1 MQDKY
6 RSQMKILSRFLGVSR
21 DPGDDLSNVID
32 KQVDGTCQWLID
44 NTCFNDWQSSES
56 APRYFWLNGRPAAG
70 KSVVAGHVV
79 KYLETCSGDCS
90 YFFFRRGDKES
101 SNVCELLRSLA
112 FQMAATN
119 QKIRQTLLEM
129 QQDGEVPSKDDERML
144 WRTIFLARIFRI
156 KLNQSHYWIIDALDE
171 CRNISQLFPLL
182 SKIDK
187 DFPLRIFITSR
198 PSPSLERLVSQ
209 EKLVIVS
216 EQMTAENS
224 LKDIRLYLEANS
236 GFLPVSDDIAR
247 SDLID
252 TVLEK
257 SNGCFLWTVL
267 VLNELESTHS
277 EQQIWEVLK
286 DVPTEMD
293 ELYMRILDDMK
304 TRTRDIELAK
314 AILRWTVCA
323 ARPLTTE
330 ELKEALELDINET
343 LPRVEKSI
351 TSVCGELIH
360 VDSKMRVQ
368 VAHQTVRVFLMKEG
382 LESEFAIDRV
392 KENSRL
398 AEVCLKY
405 LGGEEMKTVRNR
417 QRSAG
422 RRLVTRSAFVDYA
435 SFHFSGHIAQSSSS
449 IDTHFMMLEAFLNS
463 NILGWIEY
471 IARKGNLYPITQTA
485 KNLKAFLQRRAK
497 YRSPLGQAVYAVDRW
512 ANDLLHLVAA
522 FGKSLILSPASIYFL
537 VPPVCPPHSLFHKT
551 FGNRQPCLKVI
562 GMSEK
567 DWDDRLSCMIFPQQ
581 HITAVACRD
590 ARFVVGLRNG
600 TINVYYTSTLQ
611 EDRELNHGEPIR
623 HLQFANINSLLAS
636 SGRRKVVLWDI
647 MTGAQMWIADHKNDI
662 LTLTFSEDD
671 TILIAATRTNQIA
684 SWGISTGKELD
695 TCPLH
700 ETISSEQSSYR
711 PPATHAQF
719 STELDL
725 LAIAHRQRPISFW
738 DMTSN
743 SFIGQFHVSGSKQ
756 YPGPLLIAMKFNPNP
771 EISLLAASY
780 QEGHLVVLDPWNQE
794 KQALIRTVAH
804 TLAASSDGR
813 ILASGDGGG
822 TIQLF
827 EFETLRLIYRVTA
840 SDYNVNAIVFFSSNL
855 QFIDIRADHYNIW
868 EPPILVQQTETGD
881 DQSENMSEEVLNGP
895 QITGTN
901 IWDGDLTITTLSS
914 HHLGDVLFG
923 GREDGSVAMFEVQ
936 TGRFLKVLYSHARNI
951 AISSLCWN
959 KLDNIL
965 ASTDISGRFL
975 ARKVLQVSSS
985 QWVADKIVLDERSS
999 QAINQILLSPNGKLL
1014 LVSTATSD
1022 ELWSLATGLL
1032 HTRAVMQ
1039 PSCHIRLTHPTDP
1052 SRLFFIDSTTVQVL
1066 SWDTLSPLAPSK
1078 LIKFRNSFPSYTIC
1092 YSTLTLLVTFSN
1104 HNASPL
1110 RATELSLWPLSSF
1123 NSNKEN
1129 QDIEPLA
1136 FPHPQLAPRIKTLI
1150 GIHKNSLLF
1159 LEQSG
1164 WVCSIDLNLEKIKT
1178 EAEGYTRHFFI
1189 PLSWHSG
1196 REPRIEV
1203 TVRGDVVLAKGDE
1216 VVVFQRGL
1224 AFEEKVVFG

>member
-1 MQDKY
+1 MQDEY

-21 DPGDDLSNVID
+21 DPEDDLSNVID
-32 KQVDGTCQWLID
+32 KQMDGTCQWLID
-44 NTCFNDWQSSES
+44 KACFDDWQSSES

-70 KSVVAGHVV
+70 KSGVAGHVM

-129 QQDGEVPSKDDERML
+129 QQDGEVPSKDDERIL
-144 WRTIFLARIFRI
+144 WRTVFLTRILRI

-187 DFPLRIFITSR
+187 DFPLRIFVASR
-198 PSPSLERLVSQ
+198 PSPSLERLILQ
-209 EKLVIVS
+209 EKLDIVS

-267 VLNELESTHS
+267 VLKELESTHS

-293 ELYMRILDDMK
+293 ELYVRILDDMK
-304 TRTRDIELAK
+304 THTRDIELAK

-330 ELKEALELDINET
+330 ELKEALKLDINET

-360 VDSKMRVQ
+360 VDNKMRVQ
-368 VAHQTVRVFLMKEG
+368 VAHQTVRAFLIKEG

-422 RRLVTRSAFVDYA
+422 RRLVTRSAFVEYA

-449 IDTHFMMLEAFLNS
+449 VDTHFMMLEAFLNS
-463 NILGWIEY
+463 NILSWIEY

-497 YRSPLGQAVYAVDRW
+497 YRSPLGQAVYTVDRW

-522 FGKSLILSPASIYFL
+522 FGKSLILSPASIYSL
-537 VPPVCPPHSLFHKT
+537 VPPVCPPHSMLHKT
-551 FGNRQPCLKVI
+551 FGNRQPCLKVTGI
-562 GMSEK
+562 SEK

-581 HITAVACRD
+581 YITAVACQD
-590 ARFVVGLRNG
+590 ARFVVGLRND

-611 EDRELNHGEPIR
+611 EDRKLNHEEPIR

-671 TILIAATRTNQIA
+671 TILIAVTRSNQMA
-684 SWGISTGKELD
+684 SWEISTGKELD
-695 TCPLH
+695 ICPLH
-700 ETISSEQSSYR
+700 ETISGDQSSYR

-725 LAIAHRQRPISFW
+725 LAVAHRQRPISFW

-756 YPGPLLIAMKFNPNP
+756 YPGPLLVAMIFNPNP

-780 QEGHLVVLDPWNQE
+780 QEGHLVILDP
-794 KQALIRTVAH
+794 
-804 TLAASSDGR
+804 
-813 ILASGDGGG
+813 
-822 TIQLF
+822 
-827 EFETLRLIYRVTA
+827 
-840 SDYNVNAIVFFSSNL
+840 
-855 QFIDIRADHYNIW
+855 
-868 EPPILVQQTETGD
+868 
-881 DQSENMSEEVLNGP
+881 
-895 QITGTN
+895 
-901 IWDGDLTITTLSS
+901 
-914 HHLGDVLFG
+914 
-923 GREDGSVAMFEVQ
+923 
-936 TGRFLKVLYSHARNI
+936 
-951 AISSLCWN
+951 
-959 KLDNIL
+959 
-965 ASTDISGRFL
+965 
-975 ARKVLQVSSS
+975 
-985 QWVADKIVLDERSS
+985 
-999 QAINQILLSPNGKLL
+999 
-1014 LVSTATSD
+1014 
-1022 ELWSLATGLL
+1022 
-1032 HTRAVMQ
+1032 
-1039 PSCHIRLTHPTDP
+1039 
-1052 SRLFFIDSTTVQVL
+1052 
-1066 SWDTLSPLAPSK
+1066 
-1078 LIKFRNSFPSYTIC
+1078 
-1092 YSTLTLLVTFSN
+1092 
-1104 HNASPL
+1104 
-1110 RATELSLWPLSSF
+1110 
-1123 NSNKEN
+1123 
-1129 QDIEPLA
+1129 
-1136 FPHPQLAPRIKTLI
+1136 
-1150 GIHKNSLLF
+1150 
-1159 LEQSG
+1159 
-1164 WVCSIDLNLEKIKT
+1164 
-1178 EAEGYTRHFFI
+1178 
-1189 PLSWHSG
+1189 
-1196 REPRIEV
+1196 
-1203 TVRGDVVLAKGDE
+1203 
-1216 VVVFQRGL
+1216 
-1224 AFEEKVVFG
+1224 